1 MLKIMP
7 TANQN
12 IERLSIAMRNKN
24 SINRADARMLHI
36 ADSESINMTDKVKRY
51 YVRQEDGSIL
61 KMTLFD
67 SFIKEEI
74 FKKINNSYQR
84 VSSRKIPV

>member
-12 IERLSIAMRNKN
+12 IERLSIAMRHRN

-36 ADSESINMTDKVKRY
+36 TDAENINMTDKVKRY
-51 YVRQEDGSIL
+51 NVRQEDGSIL